1 MRGLLVRVGRVIR
14 RRPHLLWLLLPYLL
28 FVVAL
33 PFVNRVPL
41 FVLWLFGATLVTP
54 VAVALARRGDRS

>member
-1 MRGLLVRVGRVIR
+1 MIR
-14 RRPHLLWLLLPYLL
+14 RRPQLLWLLVPYVL

-54 VAVALARRGDRS
+54 FAVFLAWRGDRS

>member
-1 MRGLLVRVGRVIR
+1 MIR
-14 RRPHLLWLLLPYLL
+14 RRPHLSWLLLPYLL

-41 FVLWLFGATLVTP
+41 FVLWLFGATLLTP
-54 VAVALARRGDRS
+54 VAVGLARRGDRG

>member
-1 MRGLLVRVGRVIR
+1 MIR
-14 RRPHLLWLLLPYLL
+14 RRPRLLWLLLPYLL

-33 PFVNRVPL
+33 PLVNSVPL

-54 VAVALARRGDRS
+54 VVVALARRGDRS